1 MKHSLLLT
9 FAAVAALLPAQDDRD
24 RQTPTAT
31 FWSPGMTAAEVT
43 TLINDGWRLTDIE
56 IESTAPWSFTVAA
69 VPNSG
74 AYAKAWWYVYGVT
87 QAQLSSTLATNNAR
101 LVDVETY
108 DDAGTTRYAAI
119 MISNTGADAK
129 AWWWYTNQTSTQVGT
144 NVTNN
149 NGRLVCFDRYTTG
162 GNDRFTTVMISNTG
176 ADARSWGYFFG
187 ASSAAIATNLSTN
200 GGRVYGLERVA
211 ADSYDTI
218 VIDNPSLGWWYYFDK
233 TSAQVTELLQQN
245 IGRVAD
251 IERHSTLLGT
261 RYNVVMLDNANTLE
275 KTVRQEFFAA
285 LPGALGDYGF
295 FLKEINGP
303 VLAQMRPDTVFE
315 PASTMKTLY
324 HVHAMKRVA
333 NGTVSLSQLINKP
346 VSCGVAG
353 TNQTLSTLLRT
364 MMENSDNYSTLAVGN
379 YFGLT
384 NIENTAGVL
393 GMPSTSINFTIG
405 CEGPN
410 NENTLTLRDLAELH
424 EDVAN
429 GYLGAQRETFYDLMA
444 NGQSDG
450 LNFPSWGT
458 QTLNSRINGKA
469 LALGMPNAVRD
480 AFKDALLVAYKP
492 GGIAWNTGTQH
503 YYFAEGGFMRVPFK
517 NSAGVITNR
526 EYTFGV
532 FNYDFAVQEVSGR
545 NVMCDAELELVW
557 NRISAAMD
565 TWDNFVSG
573 SITSL
578 VGAGCPGDNGL
589 TPQHNATGT
598 PEIGNSVT
606 YRLTNAPNFAV
617 CASMFGFDNVSWNG
631 APLPVDLA
639 PLGAPGCNIRINAV
653 ITDAAFTSIT
663 GTSQVTLPFAN
674 DPALIG
680 RQLFTQYLVLD
691 SGANALGLTLSNAVR
706 TTIGGWL

>member
-1 MKHSLLLT
+1 MKHTFLLT

-56 IESTAPWSFTVAA
+56 IESTSPWSFTVAA

-87 QAQLSSTLATNNAR
+87 QAQLSSALTTNNAR
-101 LVDVETY
+101 LIDVETY

-129 AWWWYTNQTSTQVGT
+129 SWWWYTNQTSTQVTT
-144 NVTNN
+144 NVNNN
-149 NGRLVCFDRYTTG
+149 NGRLLCLDRYTTG

-187 ASSAAIATNLSTN
+187 ASSATIASNLNTN

-211 ADSYDTI
+211 TDSYDTI
-218 VIDNPSLGWWYYFDK
+218 VIDNPSLGWWYYFDQ
-233 TSAQVTELLQQN
+233 TASQVTELLQQN

-295 FLKEINGP
+295 YLKEINGP

-346 VSCGVAG
+346 TSCGVPG
-353 TNQTLSTLLRT
+353 SNQTLSTLLRT

-410 NENTLTLRDLAELH
+410 NENTLTLRDLATLH
-424 EDVAN
+424 EQVAN

-444 NGQSDG
+444 NGASDG

-458 QTLNSRINGKA
+458 QTLNSRINSRA
-469 LALGMPNAVRD
+469 TTLGMPAAVRD

-517 NSAGVITNR
+517 NGAGVITNR

-565 TWDNFVSG
+565 TWDNFVQG
-573 SITSL
+573 ALTSL
-578 VGAGCPGDNGL
+578 IGAGCQGSNGL
-589 TPQHNATGT
+589 IPQHTATGT
-598 PEIGNSVT
+598 PEIANSVT

-639 PLGAPGCNIRINAV
+639 PVGAPGCKIRIDSV
-653 ITDAAFTSIT
+653 ITDAAFTSLT

-691 SGANALGLTLSNAVR
+691 AAANALGITFSNAMR

>member
-1 MKHSLLLT
+1 MKHTFLLT
-9 FAAVAALLPAQDDRD
+9 FAAVTALLPAQDDRD

-56 IESTAPWSFTVAA
+56 IETTSPWSFTVAA

-87 QAQLSSTLATNNAR
+87 QAQLSSSLTTNNAR
-101 LVDVETY
+101 LIDVETY
-108 DDAGTTRYAAI
+108 DDGGTIRYAAI

-129 AWWWYTNQTSTQVGT
+129 AWWWYTNQTTAQVVT
-144 NVTNN
+144 NVNNN
-149 NGRLVCFDRYTTG
+149 NGRLVCLDRYTTG

-176 ADARSWGYFFG
+176 ADARSWGYLFG
-187 ASSAAIATNLSTN
+187 ASAAAIASNLSSN
-200 GGRVYGLERVA
+200 GGRVYGLDRVGT
-211 ADSYDTI
+211 DSYDTI
-218 VIDNPSLGWWYYFDK
+218 VIDNPSLGWWYYFNQ

-245 IGRVAD
+245 IGRIAD

-295 FLKEINGP
+295 YLKEINGP
-303 VLAQMRPDTVFE
+303 VLAEMRPDTVFE

-324 HVHAMKRVA
+324 HVHALKRVA
-333 NGTVSLSQLINKP
+333 NGTVALTQLINKP
-346 VSCGVAG
+346 TACGVPG
-353 TNQTLSTLLRT
+353 SNQTLSTLLRT
-364 MMENSDNYSTLAVGN
+364 MMENSDNFSTLAVGN

-410 NENTLTLRDLAELH
+410 NENTMTLRDLAELH

-429 GYLGAQRETFYDLMA
+429 GYLGAQRNNFYDLMA
-444 NGQSDG
+444 NGQPDG

-458 QTLNSRINGKA
+458 QTLSSRINGKA
-469 LALGMPNAVRD
+469 LALGMPNAIRD
-480 AFKDALLVAYKP
+480 AFKDELLVAYKP

-517 NSAGVITNR
+517 NASGVITPR
-526 EYTFGV
+526 EYTLGV

-545 NVMCDAELELVW
+545 TVMGDAELELVW
-557 NRISAAMD
+557 NCVSAAMD
-565 TWDNFVSG
+565 TWDNYTAG
-573 SITSL
+573 ALTTL
-578 VGAGCPGDNGL
+578 LGAGCAGSNG
-589 TPQHNATGT
+589 TPSHTATGT
-598 PEIGNSVT
+598 PEIGQAVT
-606 YRLTNAPNFAV
+606 YRLANAPSFAV
-617 CASMFGFDNVSWNG
+617 CGAMFGFDNVSWNG
-631 APLPVDLA
+631 APLPVNLA
-639 PLGAPGCNIRINAV
+639 PIGAPGCLLRIDAV
-653 ITDAAFTSIT
+653 ITDAAFTSLT

-680 RQLFTQYLVLD
+680 RQLFTQYLVVD
-691 SGANALGLTLSNAVR
+691 PAANALGITFSNAVR

>member
-1 MKHSLLLT
+1 MKHALFLT

-31 FWSPGMTAAEVT
+31 FWSPGMTAAEIT

-56 IESTAPWSFTVAA
+56 IETTSPWSFTVAA

-87 QAQLSSTLATNNAR
+87 QAQLSSTLTTNNAR

-108 DDAGTTRYAAI
+108 DDGGTIRYAAI

-129 AWWWYTNQTSTQVGT
+129 AWWWYTNQTSTQVDT
-144 NVTNN
+144 NVNNN
-149 NGRLVCFDRYTTG
+149 NGRLICLDRYTTG

-176 ADARSWGYFFG
+176 ADARSWGYFFS
-187 ASSAAIATNLSTN
+187 ASSATIATNLSTN

-211 ADSYDTI
+211 ANSYDTI
-218 VIDNPSLGWWYYFDK
+218 VIDNPSLGWWYYFDQ

-251 IERHSTLLGT
+251 IERHTTILGP

-295 FLKEINGP
+295 YLKEINGP

-324 HVHAMKRVA
+324 HVHALKRVA

-346 VSCGVAG
+346 TSCGVPG
-353 TNQTLSTLLRT
+353 SNQTLSTLLRT
-364 MMENSDNYSTLAVGN
+364 MMENSDNFSTLAVGN

-410 NENTLTLRDLAELH
+410 NENTMTLRDLAELH

-429 GYLGAQRETFYDLMA
+429 GYLGAQRNNFYDLMA
-444 NGQSDG
+444 NGQPDG

-458 QTLNSRINGKA
+458 QTLNSRISGKA
-469 LALGMPNAVRD
+469 LALGMPNSVRD
-480 AFKDALLVAYKP
+480 AFKDELLVAYKP

-517 NSAGVITNR
+517 NSSGVITPR

-545 NVMCDAELELVW
+545 NVMGDAELELVW

-565 TWDNFVSG
+565 TWDNYTAG
-573 SITSL
+573 ALTSL
-578 VGAGCPGDNGL
+578 AGAGCAGSNGVPL
-589 TPQHNATGT
+589 HTATGT
-598 PEIGNSVT
+598 PEIGQSVT
-606 YRLTNAPNFAV
+606 YRLANAPNFAV
-617 CASMFGFDNVSWNG
+617 CATMFGFDNVSWNG
-631 APLPVDLA
+631 APLPVELG
-639 PLGAPGCNIRINAV
+639 PIGAPGCRIRINAV
-653 ITDAAFTSIT
+653 ITDPAFTSLT

-674 DPALIG
+674 DPSLIG
-680 RQLFTQYLVLD
+680 RQLFTQYLVVD
-691 SGANALGLTLSNAVR
+691 APANALGITFSNAIR